1 MGFPRQEY
9 WGGFLFPRLGDFP
22 NLDLLHWEVD
32 SLPLSY
38 LGNPLTSYS
47 KSFFFSP
54 FVEMRFRGLEKILS
68 FTPLFFFLEGGVMD
82 RLDVHLFELIRL
94 FDSVFVASLSGIY

>member
-1 MGFPRQEY
+1 MG
-9 WGGFLFPRLGDFP
+9 GGFFTTELFGQ
-22 NLDLLHWEVD
+22 
-32 SLPLSY
+32 SLNQLFKK
-38 LGNPLTSYS
+38 L
-47 KSFFFSP
+47 FFFSP

-82 RLDVHLFELIRL
+82 RLDVHLFELIKL